1 MIILILG
8 KCIVLGE
15 EESNLFQKETFKEF
29 IETAFEISDTNK
41 CSFMNHDHH
50 RLKVSAKV
58 FKKMYAQDFYYYY
71 CYLVRDTTN

>member
-41 CSFMNHDHH
+41 CSFIHDHH